1 MTAVFPPD
9 RPNPPDLVP
18 FAEARAGVLA
28 DVTPPPVLDPPA
40 PLEHLIARIDL
51 ADFARMR
58 NGRAP
63 AVATEL
69 SDILLN
75 R

>member
-1 MTAVFPPD
+1 MFKWARGRIIPEACD
-9 RPNPPDLVP
+9 RFDQ
-18 FAEARAGVLA
+18 RMA
-28 DVTPPPVLDPPA
+28 D
-40 PLEHLIARIDL
+40 LIARIDL